1 MAGVTIP
8 IGPQDELL
16 RLTGTS
22 GDPYEDISVTGAG
35 VGRYYGEGTTTDQ
48 YLVCAGAA
56 GSTLDIKF
64 QDSADNVSYAD
75 MGIAFSQVSASHAVA
90 TGSLAAF
97 PKRTVTMAA
106 GRPWLRVHK
115 TTSGTWVDVAVLHE
129 NVKGV

>member
-1 MAGVTIP
+1 MAGQLIG

-22 GDPYEDISVTGAG
+22 GDPYEDISATGAG
-35 VGRYYGEGTTTDQ
+35 VGRYYGSGTTTDQ

-56 GSTLDIKF
+56 GSTLDVKF
-64 QDSADNVSYAD
+64 QKSADNVTYTD
-75 MGIAFSQVSASHAVA
+75 LGVTFPQQTASGAVA

-97 PKRTVTMAA
+97 PKVTVTTPD
-106 GRPWLRVHK
+106 GYPWLRIHK

-129 NVKGV
+129 AAKGF